1 MFELR
6 TQRVTDGR
14 IVSISQPHV
23 RPIVRGKAGAKVEFG
38 AKLSASLDGG
48 YFFLDRLD
56 WNNFNESKHLDL
68 TSRNISISAGVTI
81 RHRCM
86 SIKSIAPKKT
96 GNWCKEKGIRL
107 SGPKL
112 GRPLKNT
119 PQNKEQILQN
129 KALAR
134 QDEIDRI
141 PIEGKFGQSKR
152 RFGLDRV
159 MTKLA
164 ITSQCVIAMTF
175 LVINLEK
182 GLRLLFLCLFYT
194 HQLSV
199 MTTQKPHEYTA
210 QGKIL
215 LCSLPKLLIEKIEN
229 ESSTGCIRNC
239 DFFSK
244 SYLATIYYDT
254 VYNLN
259 YI

>member
-1 MFELR
+1 
-6 TQRVTDGR
+6 
-14 IVSISQPHV
+14 
-23 RPIVRGKAGAKVEFG
+23 
-38 AKLSASLDGG
+38 
-48 YFFLDRLD
+48 
-56 WNNFNESKHLDL
+56 
-68 TSRNISISAGVTI
+68 
-81 RHRCM
+81 M
-86 SIKSIAPKKT
+86 SF
-96 GNWCKEKGIRL
+96 

-194 HQLSV
+194 HRLSMMV
-199 MTTQKPHEYTA
+199 LKNLIRHCTRKNTTM
-210 QGKIL
+210 
-215 LCSLPKLLIEKIEN
+215 
-229 ESSTGCIRNC
+229 
-239 DFFSK
+239 F
-244 SYLATIYYDT
+244 AT
-254 VYNLN
+254 
-259 YI
+259 